1 VRFDSVTVVRE
12 FKVDEVRAVLSFSI
26 CIGYHQ

>member
-12 FKVDEVRAVLSFSI
+12 FKVDEARAVLSFSI
-26 CIGYHQ
+26 CIDYNP